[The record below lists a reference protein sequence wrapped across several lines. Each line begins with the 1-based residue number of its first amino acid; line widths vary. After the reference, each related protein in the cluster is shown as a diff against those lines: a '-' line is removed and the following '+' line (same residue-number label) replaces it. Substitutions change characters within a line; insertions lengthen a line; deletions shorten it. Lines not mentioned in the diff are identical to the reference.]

1 MQTYVIIL
9 YIIASIFFF
18 ISPYLLLNKV
28 YNDAKIC
35 NCNLNDIKEYT
46 YFKWM
51 IILYYII
58 LIYIFI
64 INLTMPKSYLFLQ
77 LNDAAFL
84 IYTLYMLYYCDNYLL
99 KKIYEKCNCN
109 KSYLLMLLIYTF
121 LILNILKIFI

>member
-1 MQTYVIIL
+1 MNKYVIIL
-9 YIIASIFFF
+9 YIIGAIFFI
-18 ISPYLLLNKV
+18 ISPYILLNKI
-28 YNDAKIC
+28 YNDAQTC
-35 NCNLNDIKEYT
+35 NCDLNTIQEYK